1 MNRSEAATT
10 PTSGKPCIRRADD
23 AGSGGNAGGR
33 KNRSPGTTRAARL
46 VLCLSCLLS
55 ACSWFDEKFETTHFV
70 GKWKSSRADT
80 PIRLYGNGEWEMQAS
95 DGSVLQYGIWQ
106 LVGKDIL
113 WSNRVHGHI
122 QHDPNAVLSVS
133 PREFKI
139 RERNGG
145 TTTFVRID

>member
-1 MNRSEAATT
+1 MSRSETATT
-10 PTSGKPCIRRADD
+10 PTSGKPCIRRADE
-23 AGSGGNAGGR
+23 AGNEGKAGVR
-33 KNRSPGTTRAARL
+33 KNRSTGATRAACL

-55 ACSWFDEKFETTHFV
+55 ACSWFGGKFEAMHFV

-106 LVGKDIL
+106 LVGKEIL
-113 WSNRVHGHI
+113 WSSRIHGHI

-133 PREFKI
+133 PQEFRI
-139 RERNGG
+139 RERNGS
-145 TTTFVRID
+145 TTTFIRID